1 MRSPAV
7 GAARVGEPGPGV
19 GGVGSVG
26 GGRLEGHVLI
36 ESVQTMWVN
45 GFPRVD
51 GFIGLAGAHIA

>member
-1 MRSPAV
+1 M
-7 GAARVGEPGPGV
+7 GAARNEGPGPVV
-19 GGVGSVG
+19 GGVGSEG

-36 ESVQTMWVN
+36 ESVQTTWVN